1 MSPTLT
7 IVLIIVVLVVIAAIV
22 YGVQAGRRKKLQSTF
37 GPEYDRAVA
46 DTGSR
51 TEAEKELREREKR
64 HSELELKPLSPESQA
79 KYSAD
84 WEEVQL
90 KFVDDPAE
98 AVGTADE
105 LVTRLITERGYP
117 TRDYEDRLA
126 DLSVEHAR
134 TLGHYR
140 DAHEISERNRSGSAS
155 TEDLRQALVH
165 YRALFADLLGTD
177 PVSPT
182 SVDSAPVA
190 GVGSGDSVRADD
202 DSVPA
207 SGSDSA
213 EAVPAGRSDS
223 SDLPV
228 SGADTDAERPVAA
241 TTEDTRETSAPAPRK
256 AADDT
261 TTTASDTS
269 R

>member
-7 IVLIIVVLVVIAAIV
+7 IVVIIVVLVVIAAIV
-22 YGVQAGRRKKLQSTF
+22 YGVRAARRKRLQSTF

-46 DTGSR
+46 DTGNR

-64 HSELELKPLSPESQA
+64 HAELELKPLSPESQA
-79 KYSAD
+79 KYSAA
-84 WEEVQL
+84 WEDVQL
-90 KFVDDPAE
+90 KFVDNPAE

-177 PVSPT
+177 PVQSP
-182 SVDSAPVA
+182 DSAPVA
-190 GVGSGDSVRADD
+190 DRSRPVEVADSPEA
-202 DSVPA
+202 PA
-207 SGSDSA
+207 SGPDTAA
-213 EAVPAGRSDS
+213 ERSD
-223 SDLPV
+223 
-228 SGADTDAERPVAA
+228 AA
-241 TTEDTRETSAPAPRK
+241 TTEDTRETPAPAPRK

>member
-1 MSPTLT
+1 MSPIAI

-46 DTGSR
+46 DSGNR
-51 TEAEKELREREKR
+51 TEAEKELRERERR
-64 HSELELKPLSPESQA
+64 HAELELKPLSGEAQA
-79 KYSAD
+79 KYTAD

-98 AVGTADE
+98 AVGTADD

-117 TRDYEDRLA
+117 TKDYEDRLA

-140 DAHEISERNRSGSAS
+140 DAHEISERNKAGSAS

-177 PVSPT
+177 PVQGPG
-182 SVDSAPVA
+182 SAPVA
-190 GVGSGDSVRADD
+190 DRSEPVGV
-202 DSVPA
+202 
-207 SGSDSA
+207 
-213 EAVPAGRSDS
+213 SDS

-228 SGADTDAERPVAA
+228 SGADTAAERSDAA
-241 TTEDTRETSAPAPRK
+241 TTEDTPQPSAPAPRK

>member
-1 MSPTLT
+1 MSPIAI

-22 YGVQAGRRKKLQSTF
+22 YGVQAGRRKRLQSTF

-46 DTGSR
+46 DSGNR
-51 TEAEKELREREKR
+51 TEAEKELRERERR
-64 HSELELKPLSPESQA
+64 HSELQLKPLSPESQA

-98 AVGTADE
+98 AVGTADD

-177 PVSPT
+177 PVQSP
-182 SVDSAPVA
+182 DSAPVA
-190 GVGSGDSVRADD
+190 DRSQPVEV
-202 DSVPA
+202 
-207 SGSDSA
+207 
-213 EAVPAGRSDS
+213 SDS
-223 SDLPV
+223 SDVPV
-228 SGADTDAERPVAA
+228 SGADTAAERSDAA
-241 TTEDTRETSAPAPRK
+241 TTEDTREAPAPAPRK

>member
-46 DTGSR
+46 DTGNR

-64 HSELELKPLSPESQA
+64 HAELELKPLSPESQA
-79 KYSAD
+79 RYTAD

-98 AVGTADE
+98 AVGTADD

-117 TRDYEDRLA
+117 THDYEDRLA

-140 DAHEISERNRSGSAS
+140 DAHEISERNHAGEAS

-177 PVSPT
+177 PVQG
-182 SVDSAPVA
+182 VDSAPAADRSQPVEVA
-190 GVGSGDSVRADD
+190 DS
-202 DSVPA
+202 
-207 SGSDSA
+207 
-213 EAVPAGRSDS
+213 SDS
-223 SDLPV
+223 SDLRSDSSELPE
-228 SGADTDAERPVAA
+228 SGTDTAAGRHVAA
-241 TTEDTRETSAPAPRK
+241 TTEDTPETPAPAPRK